1 MEKIQPYQ
9 PKHKIRI
16 VTAAS
21 LFDGH
26 DAAINIMRRI
36 IQATG
41 VEVIHLG
48 HDRSVEEVVNTAIQE
63 DANAIAMTSYQ
74 GGHNEYFKY
83 MYDLLREKGAGH
95 IKIFGGGGGV
105 ILPEEIEALM
115 DYGITRIYSPDDG
128 RELGLQGM
136 INDLVQRSDFA
147 IGDSLN
153 GEVEILPQ
161 KNPKAIARVISAAEN
176 FPEVARETLTTI
188 HQKNKTAK
196 TPVLGITGTG
206 GAGKSSL
213 VDELVRRFLAD
224 FPEKT
229 LGIVSVDPSK
239 RKTGGALLGDRIRM
253 NAINNP
259 RVYMR
264 SLATRQS
271 NLALSKYV
279 NEAVEVLKAAEYDLI
294 VLETSGIGQSDTEI
308 LEHSD
313 VSLYVMT
320 PEFGAATQLE
330 KIDMLD
336 FADLVAINK
345 FDKRG
350 ALDALRDV
358 KKQYQRN
365 HNLWDTKP
373 EDLPVYGT
381 IASQF
386 NDPGMNTLYKAIMDT
401 LVEKTGANL
410 HSVFEISGEM
420 SEKIFVIPP
429 NRTRYLSEIAENNRK
444 YDETATTQAAV
455 AQQLYGIFKTIC
467 SVANVSSYDVEK
479 TFISPRGLND
489 DAILNQVQED
499 SDTQFLSLLIK
510 EFDRVKMALDPYNW
524 ETIVNWN
531 TTVKR
536 YKDPVYTFK
545 VRDKELKIATHTE
558 SLSHSQIPKVALPK
572 YQAWGDIL
580 RWCLQENVPGAFPY
594 TSGLYPFKRTGED
607 PTRMFAG
614 EGGPERTNRRFH
626 YVSLGM
632 PAKRLSTA
640 FDSVTLYGN
649 DPGYRPDIYG
659 KIGNSGVSIC
669 CLDDAKKLYSG
680 FNLADPMTS
689 VSMTINGPAPMLLGF
704 FMNAAV
710 DQQCELYIKENGMEA
725 EVDAKIDAIYQEK
738 GAKRPEYNGELPEGN
753 DGLGLMLLGVTGDQV
768 LSQET
773 YQTIKA
779 QTLSQVRG
787 TVQADILKEDQAQNT
802 CIFSTEF
809 ALRLMG
815 DVQAYFIHNNVR
827 NFYSVSIS
835 GYHIAEAGANPITQ
849 LAFTLANG
857 FTYVEYYL
865 SRGMDINKFGP
876 NLSFFFS
883 NGIDPE
889 YAVIGRVARRIWS
902 KALNYKYGANARAQM
917 LKYHIQTSG
926 RSLHAQEIDFND
938 IRTTLQALYAIY
950 DNCNSL
956 HTNAYDEAITTPT
969 EESVRR
975 AMAIQLIINRELGL
989 AKNENPIQ
997 GAFIIE
1003 ELTDLVEEAV
1013 LTEFDRITERG
1024 GVLGAMETMY
1034 QRSKIQEESLYYE
1047 TLKHTGDYPIIGV
1060 NTFLSSKGSPTIIPA
1075 EVIRATEAEKQFQI
1089 HTLERLHKTYRHKA
1103 DETLKAIQQA
1113 AIQHQNV
1120 FEALME
1126 ATKVCSLG
1134 QITNALF
1141 EVGGQYRRNM

>member
-1 MEKIQPYQ
+1 MNTIANKIASSEKKTDLSGHPAPQPY
-9 PKHKIRI
+9 KTKNKVRI

-36 IQATG
+36 IQSTG

-63 DANAIAMTSYQ
+63 DAQAIAMTSYQ

-105 ILPEEIEALM
+105 ILPEEIKALLT
-115 DYGITRIYSPDDG
+115 YGITRIYSPDDG
-128 RELGLQGM
+128 RAMGLQGM
-136 INDLVQRSDFA
+136 INDLVEKSDYA
-147 IGDSLN
+147 VGDTLTNELDQLSS
-153 GEVEILPQ
+153 
-161 KNPKAIARVISAAEN
+161 KNPLAIARLISAAEN
-176 FPEVARETLTTI
+176 FSNNHQRVFEQIKTLAE
-188 HQKNKTAK
+188 NSS
-196 TPVLGITGTG
+196 TPVLGVTGTG
-206 GAGKSSL
+206 GAGKSSM
-213 VDELVRRFLAD
+213 VDEIVRRFLFD
-224 FPEKT
+224 FKDKT
-229 LGIVSVDPSK
+229 IGLISVDPSK

-259 RVYMR
+259 RVFMR

-271 NLALSKYV
+271 NLALSAYV
-279 NEAVEVLKAAEYDLI
+279 KEAIQILKAAKYDLI
-294 VLETSGIGQSDTEI
+294 ILETSGIGQSDTEI
-308 LEHSD
+308 LEHSN

-320 PEFGAATQLE
+320 PEYGAATQLE

-336 FADLVAINK
+336 FADVISLNK

-350 ALDALRDV
+350 SLDALRDV
-358 KKQYQRN
+358 KKQVQRN
-365 HNLWDTKP
+365 HQRWDQKS
-373 EDLPVYGT
+373 EEMPVFGT

-386 NDPGMNTLYKAIMDT
+386 NDPGTNQLYLHLIDILKK
-401 LVEKTGANL
+401 KTGIELNSSFKPT
-410 HSVFEISGEM
+410 HEM
-420 SEKIFVIPP
+420 SEKVFVIPP
-429 NRTRYLSEIAENNRK
+429 NRTRYLSEITETNRK
-444 YDETATTQAAV
+444 YDEWVDHQSEIAERLYAIQKTMEHIDPENASLKKDLQNELQRINQLLDHKNLTLL
-455 AQQLYGIFKTIC
+455 QQWPDKQ
-467 SVANVSSYDVEK
+467 K
-479 TFISPRGLND
+479 
-489 DAILNQVQED
+489 
-499 SDTQFLSLLIK
+499 K
-510 EFDRVKMALDPYNW
+510 
-524 ETIVNWN
+524 
-531 TTVKR
+531 
-536 YKDPVYTFK
+536 YKDGVYKFK
-545 VRDKELKIATHTE
+545 VRDKEIAIKTHTE
-558 SLSHSQIPKVALPK
+558 SLSHIQVPKVSLPR
-572 YQAWGDIL
+572 YRGWGDLL
-580 RWCLQENVPGAFPY
+580 RWILQENVPGEFPF
-594 TSGLYPFKRTGED
+594 TAGIYPFKREGED

-626 YVSLGM
+626 YVSLAM

-649 DPGYRPDIYG
+649 DPDYRPDIYG
-659 KIGNSGVSIC
+659 KIGNAGVSIC

-680 FNLADPMTS
+680 FNLVDPKTS
-689 VSMTINGPAPMLLGF
+689 VSMTINGPAPMLLGY
-704 FMNAAV
+704 FMNAAI
-710 DQQCELYIKENGMEA
+710 DQQCEIYIHKNGLVDDVKNRIRELYSGNEKLYPSYQGQLPNG
-725 EVDAKIDAIYQEK
+725 
-738 GAKRPEYNGELPEGN
+738 NN
-753 DGLGLMLLGVTGDQV
+753 GLGLMLLGTTGDQV
-768 LSQET
+768 LPLEV
-773 YQTIKA
+773 YNNIKND
-779 QTLSQVRG
+779 TLSQVRG

-815 DVQAYFIHNNVR
+815 DVQQYFIDWNVR

-865 SRGMDINKFGP
+865 SRGMDINAFAP

-889 YAVIGRVARRIWS
+889 YSVIGRVARRIWS
-902 KALNYKYGANARAQM
+902 KAMKHKYKANDRSQM

-975 AMAIQLIINRELGL
+975 AMAIQLIINEELGL
-989 AKNENPIQ
+989 AKNENPLQ
-997 GAFIIE
+997 GSFIIE

-1013 LTEFDRITERG
+1013 LLEFDRITERG

-1034 QRSKIQEESLYYE
+1034 QRGKIQEESLYYE
-1047 TLKHTGDYPIIGV
+1047 TLKHTGEFPIIGV
-1060 NTFLSSKGSPTIIPA
+1060 NTFLSSKGSPTILPR
-1075 EVIRATEAEKQFQI
+1075 EVIRATTEEKEYQITMLKNLHAFQAEKA
-1089 HTLERLHKTYRHKA
+1089 TEKL
-1103 DETLKAIQQA
+1103 QQVQDA
-1113 AIQHQNV
+1113 AIQNKNI
-1120 FEALME
+1120 FSALME
-1126 ATKVCSLG
+1126 ATKTCSLG
-1134 QITNALF
+1134 EITKALF

>member
-1 MEKIQPYQ
+1 MNQQAPYK
-9 PKHKIRI
+9 PKHKVRI

-26 DAAINIMRRI
+26 DASINIMRRI

-63 DANAIAMTSYQ
+63 DVNAICLTSYQ

-83 MYDLLREKGAGH
+83 MYDLLKERGSEH

-105 ILPEEIEALM
+105 ILPSEIKNLM

-128 RELGLQGM
+128 REMGLQGM
-136 INDLVQRSDFA
+136 INDLVKQSDFA
-147 IGDSLN
+147 IGNILDI
-153 GEVEILPQ
+153 EVDDL
-161 KNPKAIARVISAAEN
+161 KNKTSKTIARVISSAEN
-176 FPEVARETLTTI
+176 FPETAKNTI
-188 HQKNKTAK
+188 DKIHSKNKNSQ

-213 VDELVRRFLAD
+213 VDELVRRFLVD
-224 FPEKT
+224 FPKKT
-229 LGIVSVDPSK
+229 VGIISVDPSK

-253 NAINNP
+253 NSINNS

-271 NLALSKYV
+271 NLALSKHV

-294 VLETSGIGQSDTEI
+294 ILETSGIGQSDTEI
-308 LEHSD
+308 IEHSD

-350 ALDALRDV
+350 SLDALRDV
-358 KKQYQRN
+358 KKQYMRN
-365 HNLWDTKP
+365 NNLWDVHQD
-373 EDLPVYGT
+373 DLPVFGT

-386 NDPGMNTLYKAIMDT
+386 NDPGMNTLYKAIMDK
-401 LVEKTGANL
+401 LVEKIDSDLKST
-410 HSVFEISGEM
+410 FTISNEM

-429 NRTRYLSEIAENNRK
+429 SRTRYLSEIAESNRA
-444 YDETATTQAAV
+444 YDKKADEQVEVTQK
-455 AQQLYGIFKTIC
+455 LYGIYKTLE
-467 SVANVSSYDVEK
+467 SVIDNLPKLDKSGIDSESVESFENK
-479 TFISPRGLND
+479 DFIR
-489 DAILNQVQED
+489 
-499 SDTQFLSLLIK
+499 LLVG
-510 EFDRVKMALDPYNW
+510 EFDRVKLGLDPYNW
-524 ETIVNWN
+524 EIILGWN
-531 TTVKR
+531 EKVDK
-536 YKDPVYTFK
+536 YKNPIYSFK
-545 VRDKELKIATHTE
+545 VRDKEIKIETHTE
-558 SLSHSQIPKVALPK
+558 SLSHTQIPKVALPK

-580 RWCLQENVPGAFPY
+580 RWCLQENVPGEFPY

-607 PTRMFAG
+607 PARMFAG
-614 EGGPERTNRRFH
+614 EGGPERTNKRFH
-626 YVSLGM
+626 YVSAGL

-649 DPGYRPDIYG
+649 DPDYRPDIYG
-659 KIGNSGVSIC
+659 KIGNAGVSIC

-680 FNLADPMTS
+680 FNLADVMTS

-704 FMNAAV
+704 FMNAAI
-710 DQQCELYIKENGMEA
+710 DQQCEIYIKENSLEK
-725 EVDAKIDAIYQEK
+725 EVEAKITEIYIGKE
-738 GAKRPEYNGELPEGN
+738 RPKYNGNLPEGN
-753 DGLGLMLLGVTGDQV
+753 NGLGLMLLGVTGDQV
-768 LSQET
+768 LTEAIYSEIKKN
-773 YQTIKA
+773 TIA
-779 QTLSQVRG
+779 QVRG

-815 DVQAYFIHNNVR
+815 DVQEYFIENNVR

-849 LAFTLANG
+849 IALTLSNG

-889 YAVIGRVARRIWS
+889 YAVIGRVARKIWA
-902 KALNYKYGANARAQM
+902 KALKHKYGANARAQM

-975 AMAIQLIINRELGL
+975 AMAIQLIINKELGL

-997 GAFIIE
+997 GSFIIE
-1003 ELTDLVEEAV
+1003 ELTDLVEAAV
-1013 LTEFDRITERG
+1013 LLEFDRITERG

-1047 TLKHTGDYPIIGV
+1047 TLKHNGEFPIIGV
-1060 NTFLSSKGSPTIIPA
+1060 NTFLSSKGSPTVLPA
-1075 EVIRATEAEKQFQI
+1075 EVIRATEEEKEFQI
-1089 HTLERLHKTYRHKA
+1089 KTLENLHKSNDIEA
-1103 DETLKAIQQA
+1103 ILKDLQDRAVSNENI
-1113 AIQHQNV
+1113 
-1120 FEALME
+1120 FESLME
-1126 ATKVCSLG
+1126 VCKVCSLG